1 MLQSM
6 GLQRVGRNLA
16 MNNNKEEE
24 EGIHRKSQLN
34 NMSCY
39 IFLLR
44 KLILTAKITSLYG
57 I

>member
-1 MLQSM
+1 M